1 MAQVQQRVLAAL
13 AAAFLAAPAAARK
26 FYPDDPIRQEPPPLR
41 VEKAKFRKLSDYYD
55 FFLNTFTR
63 PGEYH
68 TRRRRIPAQGVNT
81 LGEVP
86 DGAWYVNRHGA
97 RRMSLEELVRGPDT
111 GNPPAMDGPWT
122 VLRAKSE
129 GLTPGLVIEDAR
141 GERYWLKFD
150 PHTNPEMATAADVIG
165 SAFFYALG
173 YHVPEYYLVY
183 FRRDQLKVSPQSV
196 FTDALGKRRAM
207 SGRDVEEILLDVPRL
222 PDGRIRA
229 VASRRIPGE
238 ELGPFRYHGT
248 RRDDPNDI
256 VPHEHRRELRGLFV
270 FAAWLGHDDARAI
283 NTYDSLIEEN
293 GLRYIRHYLMDF
305 GSILGSASV
314 KPNSARSGHERLF
327 AWRPAALQLFTL
339 GLWIPRWARAHFPD
353 IPAVG
358 RFEYEIFDP
367 ERYKTEYRNP
377 AFENRLPDDTFWAA
391 RQVMR
396 FTDEEIR
403 ALVRK
408 GQYSDPRAEDWIA
421 TCLIR
426 RRDKIGRTYFARVL
440 PLDDIR
446 IEGRRLVFDD
456 LAVRHGFHPP
466 RTYTIAWSRF
476 ENEAGR
482 HIPLAG
488 EQGASVPP
496 EALAAAPGEYFAAQ
510 IRAEDPSKTVT
521 AYFRKTASGFELV
534 GLDRTW

>member
-1 MAQVQQRVLAAL
+1 MAQVQQRLLAAL
-13 AAAFLAAPAAARK
+13 AAAFLAAPVAARR
-26 FYPDDPIRQEPPPLR
+26 FYPDDPIRQEPAPLR
-41 VEKAKFRKLSDYYD
+41 VEKAKSRKLSDYYD

-63 PGEYH
+63 PGEYQ
-68 TRRRRIPAQGVNT
+68 TRRRQIRAQNVNT
-81 LGEVP
+81 LGEPP

-97 RRMSLEELVRGPDT
+97 RRMSLEELIRGPDT
-111 GNPPAMDGPWT
+111 GNPPAMNGPWT
-122 VLRAKSE
+122 VLRAKTE
-129 GLTPGLVIEDAR
+129 GVTPRFAIEDAR

-165 SAFFYALG
+165 SASFYALG

-183 FRRDQLKVSPQSV
+183 FRRDQLRVAPGSV

-207 SGRDVEEILLDVPRL
+207 SAREVEEILLDVPRL

-229 VASRRIPGE
+229 VASRRIPGQ
-238 ELGPFRYHGT
+238 ELGPFRYQGT
-248 RRDDPNDI
+248 RRADPNDI

-283 NTYDSLIEEN
+283 NTYDTLIEEG

-305 GSILGSASV
+305 GSILGSASI

-327 AWRPAALQLFTL
+327 AWRPAAVQLLTL

-367 ERYKTEYRNP
+367 EHYKTDYRNP

-408 GQYSDPRAEDWIA
+408 GQYTDPRAEDWIV

-440 PLDDIR
+440 PLDNIR
-446 IEGRRLVFDD
+446 IEARRLVFDD
-456 LAVRHGFHPP
+456 LAVRYGFHPP
-466 RTYTIAWSRF
+466 RAYTIAWSRF
-476 ENEAGR
+476 DNEAGR

-488 EQGASVPP
+488 RQRPSVPP
-496 EALAAAPGEYFAAQ
+496 EALTAAPGEYFAAE
-510 IRAEDPSKTVT
+510 IRAEAPGKTVT
-521 AYFRKTASGFELV
+521 AYFRKISSGLELV
-534 GLDRTW
+534 GLERTW